1 MCGLTT
7 EQGASALLQKP
18 STVAQRIVR
27 AKRKSRDAGIP
38 YEVPEPKELPGRL
51 QSVLKVIYLMFNEG
65 YSASD
70 GEAVVNVSL
79 TREAVRLARSLADMV
94 PDAEIYGV
102 LALMLRHDS
111 LPQARQDANGDLI
124 TLEEQD
130 RTLWDQTQI
139 KAGIEVRPVRE
150 LPPKD

>member
-1 MCGLTT
+1 
-7 EQGASALLQKP
+7 
-18 STVAQRIVR
+18 
-27 AKRKSRDAGIP
+27 
-38 YEVPEPKELPGRL
+38 
-51 QSVLKVIYLMFNEG
+51 
-65 YSASD
+65 
-70 GEAVVNVSL
+70 
-79 TREAVRLARSLADMV
+79 MV

-102 LALMLRHDS
+102 LALMLLHDS
-111 LPQARQDANGDLI
+111 RRQARQDANGDLI